1 MVPPPTLFYSRLCR
15 HCTDLLG
22 EYQEPAVR
30 AGVQLVCVD
39 NRLDKVPPIVT
50 RVPALVVPAE
60 KVVLFSKDIRSKL
73 NRLIAPPATDA
84 KPVNPM
90 ESQGNTAE
98 VFSFLHGAHLDQ
110 AATVANRVDDNFANP
125 FSTHPTFESLAE
137 AEDTTP
143 SEKISASS
151 ITNFAA
157 QRDADIAEISRAQPR
172 PTTYNV
178 V

>member
-22 EYQEPAVR
+22 EYQEPAAR

-50 RVPALVVPAE
+50 KVPALIVPAE
-60 KVVLFSKDIRSKL
+60 KVVLFSRDIRAKL
-73 NRLIAPPATDA
+73 NRIISAAQQGPP
-84 KPVNPM
+84 KIVNPM

-98 VFSFLHGAHLDQ
+98 VFSFLHGA
-110 AATVANRVDDNFANP
+110 NKVDDNFANP
-125 FSTHPTFESLAE
+125 FSSIPAFQNLAE
-137 AEDTTP
+137 PEDTTP
-143 SEKISASS
+143 TEKISSSS

-157 QRDADIAEISRAQPR
+157 QREADIAEISRSQPR
-172 PTTYNV
+172 PPTYNV
-178 V
+178 L

>member
-15 HCTDLLG
+15 HCTDLLS
-22 EYQEPAVR
+22 EYQDPAAR

-50 RVPALVVPAE
+50 KVPALVVPAE
-60 KVVLFSKDIRSKL
+60 KVVLFSKDIRAKL
-73 NRLIAPPATDA
+73 NRLIAPPAPSD

-98 VFSFLHGAHLDQ
+98 VFSFLHGPHLDQ
-110 AATVANRVDDNFANP
+110 AATAANRVDDNFANP
-125 FSTHPTFESLAE
+125 FSANPAFHALAE
-137 AEDTTP
+137 PEDTTP
-143 SEKISASS
+143 AEKISSSS

-157 QRDADIAEISRAQPR
+157 QRDADIAEISRSQPR
-172 PTTYNV
+172 PPTYNV